1 MRFFLVAGCV
11 LELDSI
17 DEVNLSEEDNE
28 LKESI
33 LKLIIENRPQFASKK
48 MDLDDRQL
56 SLNL

>member
-1 MRFFLVAGCV
+1 MVAGCV

-48 MDLDDRQL
+48 MDLDDQQL

>member
-1 MRFFLVAGCV
+1 LVAGCV